1 MFRFKNTT
9 MKRNNRIWSIR
20 TVGGNML
27 KYRHKT
33 HFFTTYTTW
42 SIWGRGNGWQSLW
55 LIWENRLPGWRI
67 LPAWERRILGMWSR
81 WHIRAGRWQWLWMSK
96 INQYKNLLWL
106 CRRFLLYYEKQT
118 VPRFSV
124 VLAMKN
130 KTPFDMTLKVFV
142 SEKN

>member
-20 TVGGNML
+20 TVEGNML
-27 KYRHKT
+27 KYSIKPR
-33 HFFTTYTTW
+33 FFTTHTTW

-55 LIWENRLPGWRI
+55 LIWENRFPGWRI
-67 LPAWERRILGMWSR
+67 LPAWEGRILGMWSR
-81 WHIRAGRWQWLWMSK
+81 WHIRAGRWQWLWMPK

-106 CRRFLLYYEKQT
+106 YRRFCCIMKKQT

-124 VLAMKN
+124 AVAMKN
-130 KTPFDMTLKVFV
+130 KTPVDMTLKGFV

>member
-20 TVGGNML
+20 TVEGNML
-27 KYRHKT
+27 KYRIKS
-33 HFFTTYTTW
+33 HFFTTHTTW

-67 LPAWERRILGMWSR
+67 LPAWEGRILGMWSR

-106 CRRFLLYYEKQT
+106 YRRFLLYYEKQT
-118 VPRFSV
+118 VPRLSV
-124 VLAMKN
+124 ALAMKN

-142 SEKN
+142 SE